1 MARDF
6 CYPRYFRSVLDVS
19 YFIWYPN
26 DNRNSTWR
34 DNRKMAEQEQ
44 EVNGDPMLLGCF
56 LFAGPFALMVAW
68 MILAVVFDWRV

>member
-1 MARDF
+1 
-6 CYPRYFRSVLDVS
+6 
-19 YFIWYPN
+19 
-26 DNRNSTWR
+26 
-34 DNRKMAEQEQ
+34 MAEQEQ